1 MRDGHLSLFAAKTC
15 TEDVIPIAP
24 AMDKADFWFVEVSG
38 GATFDAMTRFLNET
52 AGKGIRILKELM
64 PNTPLQVL
72 LRSQNLAGYRESM
85 PTMLLPLLSIMVL
98 IVALMFSASLMLSM
112 TNVV

>member
-1 MRDGHLSLFAAKTC
+1 
-15 TEDVIPIAP
+15 
-24 AMDKADFWFVEVSG
+24 MDKADFWFVEVSG

-72 LRSQNLAGYRESM
+72 LRSQNLAGYRKYADDVVTAFVHHGADCGIDVFCVFDAVNDERS
-85 PTMLLPLLSIMVL
+85 L
-98 IVALMFSASLMLSM
+98 ITAFKAIKQKV
-112 TNVV
+112 NVFKVHCVIPPN